1 MRRKLPI
8 ILGSIA
14 LIVSPVVP
22 IPAASAATPS
32 LAPATPSLA
41 PAKVV
46 EWCSQVTG
54 APSGYVTAVVCV
66 AVDTAKSATTP
77 RGYVR
82 VAYQNTDQSGYA
94 HAVTVSKSVIIN
106 GRTSSVGQCSTPVT
120 VSPGQTGRCPGVEL
134 FVVPPGAT
142 IQGVAGISIGGPAT
156 TIQSPPEVV
165 PG

>member
-1 MRRKLPI
+1 MIIMHRKLPFL
-8 ILGSIA
+8 LGAIA

-22 IPAASAATPS
+22 TSAAAAATPS
-32 LAPATPSLA
+32 VAPAQV
-41 PAKVV
+41 K

-54 APSGYVTAVVCV
+54 APSGYMVAVVCV

-94 HAVTVSKSVIIN
+94 HAVTVSKSVMIN
-106 GRTSSVGQCSTPVT
+106 GRTSSVGQCSTET
-120 VSPGQTGRCPGVEL
+120 VSPGKTGRCPGDEL

-142 IQGVAGISIGGPAT
+142 IQGVADISIGGAAT
-156 TIQSPPEVV
+156 TIQSPPETV
-165 PG
+165 PQ